1 MPKIWRNRILAGDK
15 SYDKCPPIYK
25 SAVKKLLQKDVNDGL
40 ITAEDFEQ
48 FIGGNMDN

>member
-15 SYDKCPPIYK
+15 SYDECPPIYK
-25 SAVKKLLQKDVNDGL
+25 SAVKEFLQKDVYDGL

-48 FIGGNMDN
+48 FTGKNMEN